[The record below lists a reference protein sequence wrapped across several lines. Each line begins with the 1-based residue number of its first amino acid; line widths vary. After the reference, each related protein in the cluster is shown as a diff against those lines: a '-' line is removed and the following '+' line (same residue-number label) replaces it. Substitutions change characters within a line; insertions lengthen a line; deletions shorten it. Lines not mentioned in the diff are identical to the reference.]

1 MSTRVFHKIQTVS
14 RPKLEAS
21 RSLASADGKPLKE
34 KGKATFILQIGDL
47 KLQKELVVAEIE
59 YEILLGLDILMK
71 GEKGPADIKLSEGVV
86 LLNGF
91 PCVKIGHSDL
101 VRKVVSAENVIIPPK
116 SEIIVD
122 ILVERTDK
130 DYLSDSQEF

>member
-1 MSTRVFHKIQTVS
+1 M
-14 RPKLEAS
+14 
-21 RSLASADGKPLKE
+21 
-34 KGKATFILQIGDL
+34 
-47 KLQKELVVAEIE
+47 
-59 YEILLGLDILMK
+59 ILLGLDILMN

-101 VRKVVSAENVIIPPK
+101 VRKVVSAENVVIPPT

-122 ILVERTDK
+122 VLVERT
-130 DYLSDSQEF
+130 DYLSDSQEFLIEPNQKFREISSIDG